1 MGLNYKQGEIESAE
15 FNAIYF
21 ERGGSEMNEFLILF
35 V

>member
-21 ERGGSEMNEFLILF
+21 ERGGSETNEFLILF